1 MGLSDERDDRVDLIV
16 ILGTRRHSSSLSLS
30 HVRSCLPMNVDKFL
44 VIVNRWQLIVQGDRL
59 E

>member
-1 MGLSDERDDRVDLIV
+1 MDVSAERRDHVDLIV
-16 ILGTRRHSSSLSLS
+16 ILDTRGHSSSLSLMFLP
-30 HVRSCLPMNVDKFL
+30 RLPMNVDKFL